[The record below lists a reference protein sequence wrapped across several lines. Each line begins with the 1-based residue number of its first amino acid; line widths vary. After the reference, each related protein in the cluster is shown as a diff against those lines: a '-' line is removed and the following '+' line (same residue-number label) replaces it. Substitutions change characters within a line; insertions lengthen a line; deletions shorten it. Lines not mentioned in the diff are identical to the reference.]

1 MSLATYYRSLSSREQ
16 RTIRRA
22 GIALGVT
29 VVFYVV
35 TTGYEWLGA
44 RAEAYQT
51 QREAVET
58 AQSEALRQR
67 TELMRY
73 ELLHEDHPID
83 FEKAKDPNLI
93 TVVRPT
99 LERLASEWGVEC
111 KVEEQARGR
120 KGTSRTLQ
128 VDLAGSSE
136 KVLGFYDAVVR
147 SEFPLTVERFALTRD
162 ETKPGHIGLSVK
174 MQLVRYEIA
183 KKKKKRGSRA

>member
-1 MSLATYYRSLSSREQ
+1 MSLGAYYRSLSNREQ

-29 VVFYVV
+29 LVFYVV

-44 RAEAYQT
+44 RAEAYHT
-51 QREAVET
+51 QRQAVET

-73 ELLHEDHPID
+73 EILHDEHPVD

-93 TVVRPT
+93 TIVRPT
-99 LERLASEWGVEC
+99 LERLASEWGIQC
-111 KVEEQARGR
+111 KVEEQASGR

-128 VDLAGSSE
+128 VDLAGTSE

-162 ETKPGHIGLSVK
+162 EAKPGHIGLSVK
-174 MQLVRYEIA
+174 MQLVRYA
-183 KKKKKRGSRA
+183 VAKKKKRGSGA